1 MSVEVKEE
9 GDEEVLVVC
18 EESNEAAGAP
28 VIAEVL
34 QLEPEVPAEVRPVIA
49 NTPPVIITSTSTS
62 AAAPSTSS
70 NNRVRPNRRRRGA
83 RKNEKNRKSSEEE
96 SAPINRYVTKS
107 YKLKKRPFFTYFCP
121 FFAVMSGNTFLKR
134 SLNQT
139 TKVGKLLVKTEV
151 TSWFLPCQALLK
163 S

>member
-18 EESNEAAGAP
+18 EESNEATGAP

-34 QLEPEVPAEVRPVIA
+34 QLEPEVPTEVRPVIA
-49 NTPPVIITSTSTS
+49 TTPPVIITSTTS
-62 AAAPSTSS
+62 ATAPSTSS

-96 SAPINRYVTKS
+96 SAPINRYVTKRTS
-107 YKLKKRPFFTYFCP
+107 
-121 FFAVMSGNTFLKR
+121 LKR
-134 SLNQT
+134 GLN
-139 TKVGKLLVKTEV
+139 
-151 TSWFLPCQALLK
+151 SRIFAPFLQ

>member
-18 EESNEAAGAP
+18 EESNEATGAP

-96 SAPINRYVTKS
+96 SAPINRYVTKT
-107 YKLKKRPFFTYFCP
+107 YKLKKRP
-121 FFAVMSGNTFLKR
+121 
-134 SLNQT
+134 
-139 TKVGKLLVKTEV
+139 
-151 TSWFLPCQALLK
+151 
-163 S
+163 

>member
-18 EESNEAAGAP
+18 EESNEATGAP

-34 QLEPEVPAEVRPVIA
+34 QLEPEVPTEVRPVIA
-49 NTPPVIITSTSTS
+49 TTPPVIITSTTS
-62 AAAPSTSS
+62 ATAPSTSS

-96 SAPINRYVTKS
+96 SAPINRYVTKT
-107 YKLKKRPFFTYFCP
+107 YKLKKRP
-121 FFAVMSGNTFLKR
+121 
-134 SLNQT
+134 
-139 TKVGKLLVKTEV
+139 
-151 TSWFLPCQALLK
+151 
-163 S
+163 

>member
-1 MSVEVKEE
+1 MSLEVKEE

-28 VIAEVL
+28 VIAAVPE
-34 QLEPEVPAEVRPVIA
+34 LEPEVPAEVRPVIA
-49 NTPPVIITSTSTS
+49 TTPPVIITSTSTS

-96 SAPINRYVTKS
+96 SAPINRYVTKT
-107 YKLKKRPFFTYFCP
+107 YKFKKKAFFSRIFAPFFLQ
-121 FFAVMSGNTFLKR
+121 S
-134 SLNQT
+134 
-139 TKVGKLLVKTEV
+139 
-151 TSWFLPCQALLK
+151 
-163 S
+163 